1 MAGKAGIRTAVA
13 LVAAGAL
20 MLGGCGANSTGGRAD
35 NEPSITAKGVGRVT
49 GVPDIVVVT
58 LGVESESAEASRALA
73 ANNERTNA
81 VITLLRDAG
90 VADEDVQTS
99 QFSINPRFDD
109 EGRAITGYVVTNLL
123 TARLGEGRDPGA
135 LIDAAAEAAGNDVR
149 VQSVHFEIDDE
160 GSLYAEARADAVR
173 QARTQAEQL
182 AEAADVE
189 LGEVRS
195 IVESSTQ
202 APPVPFPMA
211 RVEDSLSSSVP
222 LQPGSQELALEVEV
236 VYDIG

>member
-1 MAGKAGIRTAVA
+1 MAGKAGKRTVVA
-13 LVAAGAL
+13 LVAVAAL
-20 MLGGCGANSTGGRAD
+20 MLGGSANSTGGRAD

-58 LGVESESAEASRALA
+58 LGVESESAQALS
-73 ANNERTNA
+73 ANNDRTNA
-81 VITLLRDAG
+81 VITLLKEAG
-90 VADEDVQTS
+90 VADEDVKTS
-99 QFSINPRFDD
+99 QFSINPRYDD

-123 TARLGEGRDPGA
+123 TARLGEGKDPGA
-135 LIDAAAEAAGNDVR
+135 LIDAAAGAAGNDVR
-149 VQSVHFEIDDE
+149 VQSVQFEIDDE

-173 QARTQAEQL
+173 QAKTQAEQL

-202 APPVPFPMA
+202 TPPGFPMA
-211 RVEDSLSSSVP
+211 RTDSLAQGVP
-222 LQPGSQELALEVEV
+222 LQPGSQELTLEVQV

>member
-1 MAGKAGIRTAVA
+1 MAGRAGRRTVVALGAVA
-13 LVAAGAL
+13 AL
-20 MLGGCGANSTGGRAD
+20 ILSGCAANSPGGRAD
-35 NEPSITAKGVGRVT
+35 DEPSITAKGVGRVT

-58 LGVESESAEASRALA
+58 LGVESESPQASQALS

-81 VITLLRDAG
+81 VITLLKDAG
-90 VADEDVQTS
+90 VADEDVKTS
-99 QFSINPRFDD
+99 QFSINPRYDD
-109 EGRAITGYVVTNLL
+109 EGRVITGYVVTNLL
-123 TARLGEGRDPGA
+123 TARLGEGKDPGA

-149 VQSVHFEIDDE
+149 VQSVQFEIDDE
-160 GSLYAEARADAVR
+160 GSLFAEARADAVR

-202 APPVPFPMA
+202 TPPGFPMA
-211 RVEDSLSSSVP
+211 RTDDLAQSVP
-222 LQPGSQELALEVEV
+222 LQPGSQELTLEVEV